1 MPYPVEC
8 FRNIA
13 KHSAKLQAFLKSL
26 ANIVVYVCYLINVG
40 VTFDETGLIRR
51 EEVVGNNIVV
61 QVFMNTRL
69 H

>member
-1 MPYPVEC
+1 MPYSVEC
-8 FRNIA
+8 FRDIA
-13 KHSAKLQAFLKSL
+13 NYSAYIQAFVKSL
-26 ANIVVYVCYLINVG
+26 ANIVIYVCNLINGG

-61 QVFMNTRL
+61 QVSVNTPL